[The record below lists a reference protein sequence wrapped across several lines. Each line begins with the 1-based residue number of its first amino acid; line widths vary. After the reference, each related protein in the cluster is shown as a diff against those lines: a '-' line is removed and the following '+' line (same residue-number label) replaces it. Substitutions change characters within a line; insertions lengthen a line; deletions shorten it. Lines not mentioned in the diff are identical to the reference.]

1 MKTMVLGCA
10 LTFAAV
16 AASAAPAQAM
26 DRAPGGFSGSA
37 SGPAAGSPFPR
48 GCFDGRRG
56 DRHHRQGGRC
66 AGNVVLYVYGGDWAL
81 YNTRRWEADSYNDW
95 WHAGPTAPSRAGSST
110 TRIANGCGGRAAAG
124 AASRSLAGADS
135 RLP

>member
-66 AGNVVLYVYGGDWAL
+66 AGNVVLDVYGGEWAL
-81 YNTRRWEADSYNDW
+81 YNNRTWEADSYNDW
-95 WHAGPTAPSRAGSST
+95 WHDRPDRAFPRWVQHNENCERLWWS
-110 TRIANGCGGRAAAG
+110 GGGWRC
-124 AASRSLAGADS
+124 
-135 RLP
+135 